1 MHGGDTPLHQA
12 APDGFSRVESGSKEN
27 FTEITSISF
36 KFRLMTPMKIR
47 RLCSI
52 PCFRCFGM
60 FTIAPGQR
68 GCSPG
73 YQGWEKN
80 RPPMQLHVLLYN
92 PQSWGK
98 VSWQNT
104 GLILCLRWLTSQ
116 RVVLRQRLQG
126 REGKRAEHLGRSYKS
141 SKVAMNYDFYM
152 QGRAET
158 PCHRPC

>member
-1 MHGGDTPLHQA
+1 MLYQYISQVATKARTSQGSLVCLLQGGLFHQHQANLEQRMHGGDTPLHQA

-73 YQGWEKN
+73 YQGWEKIA
-80 RPPMQLHVLLYN
+80 
-92 PQSWGK
+92 PQCSFMCSSTTRNHGERFRGK
-98 VSWQNT
+98 T
-104 GLILCLRWLTSQ
+104 
-116 RVVLRQRLQG
+116 
-126 REGKRAEHLGRSYKS
+126 LG
-141 SKVAMNYDFYM
+141 
-152 QGRAET
+152 
-158 PCHRPC
+158 